1 MTERRILTVT
11 DFHGKI
17 FPDLLAMASTKKT
30 FTREDFQQ
38 DEEIG
43 KSKNLRKAVPIK
55 LVAVGGFVAVSYFQN
70 RASTEDLDYMIDPAL
85 ENLTKIEDKLG
96 RAIKNVADKKGYDE
110 GWVND
115 KLRLFA
121 VGDSAQPLFRDSVA
135 QNVVLWEGKNLI
147 VYAVKWE
154 WSLAR
159 KVKRIGSTRRE
170 ADVSDAV
177 ALLRKIVEENGRPI
191 SRERAKSWDQI
202 VFTPIEDSAL
212 DKVAEEYEKKYE
224 SSGFM

>member
-1 MTERRILTVT
+1 
-11 DFHGKI
+11 
-17 FPDLLAMASTKKT
+17 MALTKKT
-30 FTREDFQQ
+30 FTKEDFQQ
-38 DEEIG
+38 ALAYLDEEIA

-55 LVAVGGFVAVSYFQN
+55 LIAVGGFVA
-70 RASTEDLDYMIDPAL
+70 
-85 ENLTKIEDKLG
+85 
-96 RAIKNVADKKGYDE
+96 KGYDE

-115 KLRLFA
+115 KVRMFA

-135 QNVVLWEGKNLI
+135 QNIVLWGGKNLV

-159 KVKRIGSTRRE
+159 KIKRIGSTRRE

-177 ALLRKIVEENGRPI
+177 ALLRKMVEENGGPI

-202 VFTPIEDSAL
+202 VFTPIEDQAL
-212 DKVAEEYEKKYE
+212 DKVAEKYEKKYK
-224 SSGFM
+224 SHGFM

>member
-1 MTERRILTVT
+1 
-11 DFHGKI
+11 
-17 FPDLLAMASTKKT
+17 MASTKKT

-38 DEEIG
+38 ALTYLDEEIG

-115 KLRLFA
+115 KVRLFA

>member
-55 LVAVGGFVAVSYFQN
+55 LVAVG
-70 RASTEDLDYMIDPAL
+70 ASTEDLDYMIDPAL

-115 KLRLFA
+115 KVRLFA

>member
-1 MTERRILTVT
+1 
-11 DFHGKI
+11 
-17 FPDLLAMASTKKT
+17 MASTKKT

-38 DEEIG
+38 ALTYLDEEIG

-55 LVAVGGFVAVSYFQN
+55 LVAVGGFCC
-70 RASTEDLDYMIDPAL
+70 PL

-115 KLRLFA
+115 KVRLFA